1 MCQQKISLSEKRQ
14 LRRCGRHPDH
24 LIFARGEIPKD
35 VHQPILALVQGQT
48 RLRFYG
54 IESLLCQYCVQ
65 DFDGLRAPY
74 VYNGSELKLVWGIV
88 DNRNGNEVT
97 SIF

>member
-35 VHQPILALVQGQT
+35 VHQSILALVPRPNSVAFST
-48 RLRFYG
+48 VSKVCCVSIVFRTSMDSARLM
-54 IESLLCQYCVQ
+54 
-65 DFDGLRAPY
+65 
-74 VYNGSELKLVWGIV
+74 
-88 DNRNGNEVT
+88 
-97 SIF
+97 SITGVN